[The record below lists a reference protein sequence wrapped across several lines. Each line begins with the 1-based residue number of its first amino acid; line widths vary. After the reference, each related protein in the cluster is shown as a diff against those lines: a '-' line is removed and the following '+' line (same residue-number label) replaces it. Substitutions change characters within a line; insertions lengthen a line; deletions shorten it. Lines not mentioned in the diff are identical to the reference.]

1 MNKRGRR
8 QDQADPEQPTRRDF
22 LSASVR
28 GLGLLALSSTV
39 PAFVPRIARADQVV
53 GSAVANDNVL
63 VVVQLSGGN
72 DGLNTIIPAG
82 DAYTKLRGRLA
93 IADRTHRLDDAFALN
108 PGMEAFKRLYDDGQ
122 LGIVHACGY
131 PKPNR
136 SHFESMQIWHT
147 ADPTAAA
154 QTGWL
159 GHYLDH
165 LDRGTSSDQLL
176 ASQATLGAFRIPA
189 IHVGGELPQALVNAR
204 ATVPSVRDLRDFEFR
219 FDRDS
224 VFDIDLERELLRQA
238 QQTGPTAD
246 PTEEFLSRQ
255 AIGSIQIAAEIRR
268 KTNGYVPDA
277 TYPGNL
283 GERLKLIANLIA
295 AGLGTRVFYCEI
307 GGFDTHANQLQTH
320 EQLLKNVADSIEA
333 FLTDL
338 RVKKLASKVTVMCF
352 SEFGR
357 RLKPNDSNGT
367 DHGAAGPM
375 FVVGPR
381 VRPGLHG
388 THPSLESPEDGDL
401 PHTTDFRAIYGQL
414 LANWLNAD
422 ARAVLGTAYDGPSIF

>member
-1 MNKRGRR
+1 MKNQGHDRAMLGRGHLS
-8 QDQADPEQPTRRDF
+8 RRDF

-28 GLGLLALSSTV
+28 GLGLLALSSSV
-39 PAFVPRIARADQVV
+39 PAFVPRIARADQLV
-53 GSAVANDNVL
+53 GSTVSNDNVL

-82 DAYTKLRGRLA
+82 DTYAKLRGRLA
-93 IADRTHRLDDAFALN
+93 ITDRTHRLDDSFTLN
-108 PGMEAFKRLYDDGQ
+108 PGMDAFKRLFDEGQ

-136 SHFESMQIWHT
+136 SHFESMHIWHT
-147 ADPTAAA
+147 GDPTAAA
-154 QTGWL
+154 QTGWI

-165 LDRGTSSDQLL
+165 LDRGTSADQLL

-189 IHVGGELPQALVNAR
+189 IHVGGELPQALVNAK
-204 ATVPSVRDLRDFEFR
+204 AAVPSVRDLRDFEFR

-224 VFDIDLERELLRQA
+224 AFDIELERELLRQA
-238 QQTGPTAD
+238 QQAGPSAD
-246 PTEEFLSRQ
+246 PTTEFLSRQ
-255 AIGSIQIAAEIRR
+255 AVASIQNASEIRR
-268 KTNGYVPDA
+268 KTDGYVPDA

-283 GERLKLIANLIA
+283 GERLRLIANLIA
-295 AGLGTRVFYCEI
+295 ADLGTRVFYCEV
-307 GGFDTHANQLQTH
+307 GGFDTHANQLVTH

-333 FLTDL
+333 FMKDL
-338 RVKKLASKVTVMCF
+338 RAKKLDSKVTVMCF

-357 RLKPNDSNGT
+357 RLKPNESNGT

-388 THPSLESPEDGDL
+388 THPSLDHPEDGDL
-401 PHTTDFRAIYGQL
+401 PYTTDFRAIYGQL
-414 LANWLNAD
+414 LSKWLNAD
-422 ARAVLGTAYDGPSIF
+422 AKAVLGAAHEGPLIF